1 MSHFATRITC
11 PQLHYFHKT
20 FAGDD
25 SVSGSD
31 PHKTVQIG
39 DLRFLNDADL
49 PEGQSSILGRGSFA
63 VVRLARRAVHQKSG
77 SVVSLLS
84 MDSACST
91 ETGRTSRFFRDERLV
106 AVKILDKALLAKSKS
121 MARDGDDQL
130 CVTTA
135 LDNVQCEIDVMRR
148 LSHPNIIGLDEVI
161 DRGTGKLFVVLHYA
175 ALGEVMSP
183 VPGGGGRY
191 ARRPA
196 REGEPALAGVVDP
209 GRHFDERTAAL
220 LFVDVLHGLAHL
232 HARRVVHRDLKPEVR
247 PRAADCGRGVR
258 DGGGKAA
265 ARRWLSPRCAAFAI
279 AGVACRLSGRTK
291 AYSFSLHSLS
301 MVAWPIALFSKRTYC
316 WTPGE
321 LPK

>member
-1 MSHFATRITC
+1 MPDADDASSTGDVDSPAPLPAPGMFRRPTAHRRASMQSLFRRRTTATA
-11 PQLHYFHKT
+11 QSLET

-84 MDSACST
+84 MDSARST

-161 DRGTGKLFVVLHYA
+161 DRGTGKLFVVLDYA

-232 HARRVVHRDLKPEVR
+232 HARRVVHRDLKPENILL
-247 PRAADCGRGVR
+247 DSRG
-258 DGGGKAA
+258 
-265 ARRWLSPRCAAFAI
+265 I
-279 AGVACRLSGRTK
+279 AK
-291 AYSFSLHSLS
+291 
-301 MVAWPIALFSKRTYC
+301 I
-316 WTPGE
+316 GE
-321 LPK
+321 